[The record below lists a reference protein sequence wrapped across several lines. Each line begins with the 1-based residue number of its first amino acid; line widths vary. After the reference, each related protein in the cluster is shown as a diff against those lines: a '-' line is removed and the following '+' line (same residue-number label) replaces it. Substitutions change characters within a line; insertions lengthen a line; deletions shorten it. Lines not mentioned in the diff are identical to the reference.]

1 MGVVSATE
9 HLACSPS
16 IFNCFSFLRD
26 DESPEAKSKTD
37 NSIQGMP
44 IGLNPF
50 LDTPQSAAATEH
62 KKGYVMRKC
71 CYDSNYKKSE
81 CKKRPHNP
89 SAIKKNSQII
99 TLVFR
104 HSIYVYL

>member
-1 MGVVSATE
+1 
-9 HLACSPS
+9 
-16 IFNCFSFLRD
+16 
-26 DESPEAKSKTD
+26 
-37 NSIQGMP
+37 MP

-81 CKKRPHNP
+81 FQSSKQTKPTLRIRDDHWC
-89 SAIKKNSQII
+89 SAIRSMCSFTYFTHIHLPQNNTPPKPRAGFGLS
-99 TLVFR
+99 VC
-104 HSIYVYL
+104 